1 MKRATPATENTRG
14 LSSKG
19 LGAVSN
25 DDCSDG
31 TADSGMPA
39 ENDITDEEAV
49 AGGVLQNNERNVKN
63 EPKSVLTTVQ
73 EAVERVRNGGD
84 GADYLVVEWR
94 KHSKAGHAPEEQVE
108 IKEVI

>member
-19 LGAVSN
+19 LGAVAN
-25 DDCSDG
+25 DDCSDD
-31 TADSGMPA
+31 TADSGMAA

-49 AGGVLQNNERNVKN
+49 AGGVLLNNERNVKN
-63 EPKSVLTTVQ
+63 EPESVLTTVQ

-94 KHSKAGHAPEEQVE
+94 KRSKAGHAPEEQVE